1 MARKAG
7 LTKKEKAFCEY
18 FVFENMSA
26 TNAYLAAYE
35 CGWNTAKSAGYRVLK
50 KPHIKEYI
58 EALQKEAWEAAA
70 ITAEKIGLKLAEIA
84 FAAKDDEY
92 YTPNQQIRGL
102 ELLQKQ
108 LGLQTQKVE
117 ADLHT
122 DINITL
128 NTYTTIFNKYKEE
141 ELKKVNAY
149 YLNNDFFDETKLLS
163 DSELNS
169 DLNYELEL

>member
-7 LTKKEKAFCEY
+7 LTRKEKAFCELY
-18 FVFENMSA
+18 VFENLSA
-26 TNAYLAAYE
+26 TQAYLNAYGGE
-35 CGWNTAKSAGYRVLK
+35 HSTARTTGYKLLK

-58 EALQKEAWEAAA
+58 EALQKQAWEAAC

-84 FAAKDDEY
+84 FAAKDDEF
-92 YTPNQQIRGL
+92 YTPNQQIRSL

-122 DINITL
+122 EINIT
-128 NTYTTIFNKYKEE
+128 IEE
-141 ELKKVNAY
+141 
-149 YLNNDFFDETKLLS
+149 
-163 DSELNS
+163 
-169 DLNYELEL
+169 